1 MLAVTN
7 KWLDATSGRSIAAV
21 LHKALR
27 GCLDKLTAT
36 FKAFVQSQVGGDTG
50 AAAALLPMH
59 CHTLSA
65 HST

>member
-27 GCLDKLTAT
+27 GCSDKLTAT
-36 FKAFVQSQVGGDTG
+36 FKAFVQSQVG
-50 AAAALLPMH
+50 AAAAAMLLP
-59 CHTLSA
+59 CHGLA
-65 HST
+65 YIAYY